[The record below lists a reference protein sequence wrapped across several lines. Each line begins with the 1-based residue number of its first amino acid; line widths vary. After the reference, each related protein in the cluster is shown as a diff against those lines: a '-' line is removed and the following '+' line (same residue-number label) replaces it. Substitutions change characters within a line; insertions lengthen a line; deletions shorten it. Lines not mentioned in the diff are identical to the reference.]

1 MAEILAVKNAVSL
14 PQAMSVEVAKHEH
27 DIAMNE
33 SATHC
38 AVPEIHRP
46 GSAAWLH

>member
-1 MAEILAVKNAVSL
+1 MAEILAVKNAVPL

-33 SATHC
+33 ASTHC
-38 AVPEIHRP
+38 AIPEILQP
-46 GSAAWLH
+46 GSAH